1 MILLRKYIMKKYKF
15 SIVALLKFLVCLVV
29 VIIFIIG
36 MYNLFSRN
44 NSHSNTDKYATKI
57 EDTHDDEKTT
67 KKNDISSSENE
78 HSAIVVCAKNISIDI
93 KRKKVSLFYQNPSD
107 SKSSVKLEL
116 YLNNQLIAAS
126 DSIPAGYELDTMDID
141 GNIKVTEGTY
151 QGFLKTIFINPQT
164 LKEENFNSGIN
175 VLVNIKDK

>member
-1 MILLRKYIMKKYKF
+1 MKKYKVSF
-15 SIVALLKFLVCLVV
+15 VALFKFLACLVV
-29 VIIFIIG
+29 VIIFIVSI
-36 MYNLFSRN
+36 YNFFPRN
-44 NSHSNTDKYATKI
+44 NSRLNTDKHAIKI
-57 EDTHDDEKTT
+57 EDTYDDENSPKENDT
-67 KKNDISSSENE
+67 KEPNISSSESE

>member
-67 KKNDISSSENE
+67 KENDISSSENE
-78 HSAIVVCAKNISIDI
+78 HSAIVVCG
-93 KRKKVSLFYQNPSD
+93 
-107 SKSSVKLEL
+107 EL
-116 YLNNQLIAAS
+116 L
-126 DSIPAGYELDTMDID
+126 
-141 GNIKVTEGTY
+141 GN
-151 QGFLKTIFINPQT
+151 
-164 LKEENFNSGIN
+164 
-175 VLVNIKDK
+175 